1 MMTMNIEGEEMRK
14 PIRLIAAA
22 CRDMGIGKNGQL
34 PWSLP
39 KEFQFFLDTITAVSA
54 PGKKN
59 LVVWGRVCWF
69 SCPETVFPLAN
80 CINLVLSRKLN
91 ADPPR
96 AHYLCKDFESVIR
109 LVSEPPLCHIVE
121 IIWVLGG
128 PEVYK
133 ESLEHPW
140 CDRIYLTNIM
150 ADFDCDVFFPKFDRN
165 VFRKQK
171 GFPGVPDEIHE
182 ENGIK
187 FQFQVFKKEA

>member
-1 MMTMNIEGEEMRK
+1 MMNIEGEEMRK

-22 CRDMGIGKNGQL
+22 C
-34 PWSLP
+34 
-39 KEFQFFLDTITAVSA
+39 
-54 PGKKN
+54 KKN
-59 LVVWGRVCWF
+59 FSSLWIQLQLCLHLVSVWGRICWF
-69 SCPETVFPLAN
+69 SCSETVFPLAN
-80 CINLVLSRKLN
+80 CINLVLSRKLT
-91 ADPPR
+91 AVPPL
-96 AHYLCKDFESVIR
+96 AHYLCKDFGSVIH
-109 LVSEPPLCHIVE
+109 LASEPPLCHIVE
-121 IIWVLGG
+121 TIWVLGG

-133 ESLEHPW
+133 ESLEHPC
-140 CDRIYLTNIM
+140 CDLIYLTDIM

>member
-1 MMTMNIEGEEMRK
+1 MNIEGEEMRK
-14 PIRLIAAA
+14 PIRLP
-22 CRDMGIGKNGQL
+22 L
-34 PWSLP
+34 PWCLP

-59 LVVWGRVCWF
+59 LLVWGRISWF

-80 CINLVLSRKLN
+80 SYSFINIFIAV
-91 ADPPR
+91 PPH
-96 AHYLCKDFESVIR
+96 AHYLCKDFGSVIH
-109 LVSEPPLCHIVE
+109 LASKPPCHIVE
-121 IIWVLGG
+121 TIWVLGG

-140 CDRIYLTNIM
+140 CDLIYLTDIM
-150 ADFDCDVFFPKFDRN
+150 ADFDCNVFFPKFDRN

>member
-1 MMTMNIEGEEMRK
+1 MMNTEGEEMRK

-22 CRDMGIGKNGQL
+22 CSDMGIGKNGEL

-39 KEFQFFLDTITAVSA
+39 KEFQFFLDTITAVSTS
-54 PGKKN
+54 GKKN
-59 LVVWGRVCWF
+59 LVVWGRVSWF
-69 SCPETVFPLAN
+69 SSPEMIFPLAN
-80 CINLVLSRKLN
+80 CINLVLSKKLN
-91 ADPPR
+91 AEPPR

-121 IIWVLGG
+121 TIWVLGG

-133 ESLEHPW
+133 KGLEHPW
-140 CDRIYLTNIM
+140 CDLIYLTNIM
-150 ADFDCDVFFPKFDRN
+150 GDFDCDVFFPKFDRN
-165 VFRKQK
+165 IFRKQK
-171 GFPGVPDEIHE
+171 GFPGVPDEIYE

>member
-1 MMTMNIEGEEMRK
+1 MMNIEGEEMRK

-22 CRDMGIGKNGQL
+22 CSDMGIGKNGQL

-39 KEFQFFLDTITAVSA
+39 KEFQFFMDTITAVSA

-59 LVVWGRVCWF
+59 LVVWGRICWF
-69 SCPETVFPLAN
+69 SCSETVFPLAN
-80 CINLVLSRKLN
+80 CINLVLSRKLI
-91 ADPPR
+91 AVPPR
-96 AHYLCKDFESVIR
+96 AHCLCKDFGSVIH
-109 LVSEPPLCHIVE
+109 LASEPPLCHIVE
-121 IIWVLGG
+121 TIWVLGG

-140 CDRIYLTNIM
+140 CDLIYLTDIM